1 MIYGK
6 LNSLAPFANQ
16 ESWDNSG
23 LLVGDPGAEVKT
35 ALVVLDI
42 TAEAVRE
49 AREIGAEL
57 IISHHPVIFH
67 PLKKVE
73 SGSVVWELA
82 QAGISA
88 ICAHTN
94 LDMAPGGVNDCLAAA
109 LELSGRMEV
118 AFYGELPCCVMGTLA
133 QPMEPKSFAAFVKER
148 LSCEGI
154 RYVAGNR
161 PVRKVALCSG
171 AGGEFLF
178 DAMEKGADAFV
189 TGEVKH
195 HEILAAKE
203 AGLTLVDG
211 GHFKTEDIA
220 MEPLRER
227 LSRAFPGLEFFLEE
241 NAGDG
246 IRYL

>member
-1 MIYGK
+1 
-6 LNSLAPFANQ
+6 
-16 ESWDNSG
+16 
-23 LLVGDPGAEVKT
+23 
-35 ALVVLDI
+35 
-42 TAEAVRE
+42 
-49 AREIGAEL
+49 
-57 IISHHPVIFH
+57 
-67 PLKKVE
+67 
-73 SGSVVWELA
+73 
-82 QAGISA
+82 
-88 ICAHTN
+88 
-94 LDMAPGGVNDCLAAA
+94 
-109 LELSGRMEV
+109 
-118 AFYGELPCCVMGTLA
+118 LPCCVMGTLA

-227 LSRAFPGLEFFLEE
+227 LSRAFPGIEFFLEE